1 MVVGLSDLTMTRFK
15 GVNVSFDYGK
25 IAGEAVSMAW
35 IGEGVLV
42 GTQEGTVALH
52 EGKKSK
58 WRAKSSHPVLQV
70 MAHRTE
76 TDYMAVIARRDGLV

>member
-1 MVVGLSDLTMTRFK
+1 MGLSDLTLTRFK
-15 GVNVSFDYGK
+15 GVNVSYDYGK
-25 IAGEAVSMAW
+25 TAGEAVSMAW

-58 WRAKSSHPVLQV
+58 WRAKSTHPVLQV
-70 MAHRTE
+70 MAHRT
-76 TDYMAVIARRDGLV
+76 